1 AGEDGGGGGG
11 CSAFAYG
18 GAECASG
25 PAAVNQAI
33 SFSNWADWWP
43 SPVLIMR
50 TYSLLLIGA
59 VAMVPLTSG
68 GAHAAPPAGKSD
80 VATDK
85 ARQLHVEGDDLY
97 TQGDY
102 ARARVSYVAAWALKK
117 NWQLAG
123 SLGDCELKLG
133 FYRDAAEHLAYFL
146 RMSPTQPPSD
156 DATKL
161 YNEAQAKTAR
171 LNLAVD
177 LPGADVVVD
186 GKFVGKSPL
195 VDPVF
200 VEPGAHAVEIRLGE
214 KLKTFHV
221 DLAKGAPHPLSVA
234 LAGSQ
239 GRTSEDN
246 GPKLPILLGGA
257 ALSLGALGAG
267 IGLMAASGGKGADA
281 DAVLQQMQA
290 AKVVC
295 TQPPVA
301 GPCQDIVSLRQS
313 HDTLHNAALPLL
325 VGGGVLAVATLS
337 YALWPRGG
345 ASPKTT
351 GLRVI
356 PVVGAEAGG
365 LWVGGAF

>member
-1 AGEDGGGGGG
+1 
-11 CSAFAYG
+11 
-18 GAECASG
+18 
-25 PAAVNQAI
+25 
-33 SFSNWADWWP
+33 
-43 SPVLIMR
+43 
-50 TYSLLLIGA
+50 
-59 VAMVPLTSG
+59 MVPLSAG
-68 GAHAAPPAGKSD
+68 GAHAAPPPGKSD

-85 ARQLHVEGDDLY
+85 ARQLHVEGDELY

-146 RMSPTQPPSD
+146 RMSPTQPPSG

-161 YNEAQAKTAR
+161 YKEAQGKIAR
-171 LNLAVD
+171 LDIAID

-195 VDPVF
+195 EDPVF
-200 VEPGAHAVEIRLGE
+200 VEPGSHVVEIRRGE
-214 KLKTFHV
+214 KLKTLHV
-221 DLAKGAPHPLSVA
+221 DLRKGTVYPISVA
-234 LAGSQ
+234 LAGPQSA
-239 GRTSEDN
+239 TSEEK

-257 ALSLGALGAG
+257 ALSLGVLGAG

-281 DAVLQQMQA
+281 DALLTQMKQA
-290 AKVVC
+290 KIVC
-295 TQPPVA
+295 GRPPAA
-301 GPCQDIVSLRQS
+301 GPCEDIVSLRQS
-313 HDTLHNAALPLL
+313 HDTLHNVALPLL
-325 VGGGVLAVATLS
+325 VGAGVVAAATVS

-345 ASPKTT
+345 AAPKAT

-356 PVVGAEAGG
+356 PVVGAEGGG
-365 LWVGGAF
+365 LWIGGAF